1 MSLNERVRLSKAEEI
16 RGPTGQVKKSWVQ
29 FANPWADAIAVS
41 GRQYLQADAE
51 RSEITMQFI
60 VRNAPYLRAGLR
72 VTRNNGQ
79 AYDVVAP
86 LPDRP
91 RRGYTTLMTT
101 TAKT

>member
-1 MSLNERVRLSKAEEI
+1 MSLNERVRLSRSEDVK
-16 RGPTGQVKKSWVQ
+16 GPTGQVKKAWVQ
-29 FANPWADAIAVS
+29 FATPWAEAVAVS

-60 VRNAPYLRAGLR
+60 VRSAPHLRAGLR
-72 VTRNNGQ
+72 VTRNDGQ
-79 AYDVVAP
+79 VYDVVAP